1 MNDFEKM
8 CKELESRKRCNNQ
21 ICTDNNEYICAKRAV
36 YRYANGERNRVLKIK
51 AEARSGDW
59 WVYVMTLLSIFA
71 VFVSILA
78 LLYAVVCESEGYS
91 VDVRYRKI
99 IILAVLFV
107 YIYLCFM
114 INKFHSVSRWQ
125 EYILVAIEELE
136 KETNQTLDT
145 RNLDGIANTEYLPE
159 IEDRKKAL
167 FYRKLKGSLIRM
179 GIYLLY
185 SISMVPFANFVMKVE
200 TNISPEL
207 IVILALVDVLA
218 IAFILFN
225 LWEDNSNDELL
236 YAKPDVIPELHNIAI
251 KDYEKELR
259 KMEIEKLIQ
268 KYAHEYEQKRKK
280 VDISN
285 RTLVGGFLTIVLP
298 ILFTKVIESNSTI
311 TLGIAFLYV
320 IPLLLELAIGTITS
334 FQNESIR
341 NTKCLER
348 QLQDKYICKILEEV
362 WGVKL
367 ENL

>member
-1 MNDFEKM
+1 
-8 CKELESRKRCNNQ
+8 
-21 ICTDNNEYICAKRAV
+21 
-36 YRYANGERNRVLKIK
+36 
-51 AEARSGDW
+51 
-59 WVYVMTLLSIFA
+59 
-71 VFVSILA
+71 
-78 LLYAVVCESEGYS
+78 
-91 VDVRYRKI
+91 
-99 IILAVLFV
+99 
-107 YIYLCFM
+107 
-114 INKFHSVSRWQ
+114 
-125 EYILVAIEELE
+125 
-136 KETNQTLDT
+136 
-145 RNLDGIANTEYLPE
+145 
-159 IEDRKKAL
+159 
-167 FYRKLKGSLIRM
+167 M
-179 GIYLLY
+179 GINLVY